1 MEKQMHRL
9 LSFMLSLILVVGLI
23 PGTMM
28 AYAVEYTEITSVAL
42 TGAPESYIVGEMAGT
57 LAVPKASAEYSVEVA
72 LNGYSLGEK
81 VEDAYVFE
89 NSDTVDLYDFND
101 DGTFFCIFEDDGTG
115 CSDWSSVVTTF
126 EANKDYWLV
135 IALTKQG
142 GDALPETDLDA
153 DNFKLI
159 NGCADKY
166 TVFDDDLWWVEFK
179 LNRLSDAAPS
189 VYNITFDANGGS
201 VAPVS
206 ATTGNDGKLTSLP
219 TPTHTSPYMTFDG
232 WYTGKTGDTKVTADT
247 VFTSDT
253 TIYARWNADYAIEVT
268 LNGYEPGKKVADTTF
283 SENSDTV
290 DIDREN
296 CHIFTEK
303 DGEPDWDSE
312 VTEFEANKDY
322 WLVIALTKQ
331 GGDELTYADLTADDV
346 NLTNDYTA
354 ELIDYDDGLWWVSY
368 KLKPLENSVSTPTVI
383 DELHISGVTMPVVGA
398 MPINFA
404 TTSTPGVTIGE
415 DIFWVRYV
423 PETNNLTDLYDDNTN
438 VDNTPFRSG
447 IKYFLQVILEPQN
460 GYTIAADAKIFYN
473 GIQLPMPDASLSQ
486 SCATVHPE
494 GTMAMA
500 LIGGEASVP
509 ATYTVIFN
517 SDGGSVVTAQTVEEG
532 KTANEPANPTKE
544 GYTFKGWYLGETEY
558 DFETPISGDI
568 TLKAQWEVIPTVS
581 VIDEIHISGVTMPV
595 VGAMPI
601 NFATTSTP
609 GVTIGEDTF
618 WVRYVPETNNL
629 TDLYDDNTYVDNTPF
644 RSGVKYFLQVILEPQ
659 NGCTIATDAKIFYK
673 GIQLPMPDASL
684 SQSCA
689 TVHPEGTMAMALID
703 GETSVPAYTV
713 TFDCDGGSAV
723 AAQNVESGKTASK
736 PTDPIKEGYTFRG
749 WYLGETEYD
758 FETPVSGDITL
769 KAKWESVV
777 EEPKH
782 TCDIKPVAKDEPSC
796 TEGGKEAYYKCED
809 CGKFYEDALGAKEI
823 TDINAWGNLP
833 KLDHTESEWMSD
845 KDNHWKECT
854 VTACGV
860 ILENSKAAHKDNNKD
875 GKCDVCEYNVGIS
888 GGSSEDDKPS
898 DNPQTG
904 DNNMMWL
911 WIALLFVGSAGI
923 TATTVAEKKK
933 LSVK

>member
-28 AYAVEYTEITSVAL
+28 AYAVEYTELTSVAL
-42 TGAPESYIVGEMAGT
+42 TGAPESYIVGETVGT

-89 NSDTVDLYDFND
+89 NSDTVELYDFND

-135 IALTKQG
+135 IALTKQN

-268 LNGYEPGKKVADTTF
+268 LNGYEPGKNVADTTF

-383 DELHISGVTMPVVGA
+383 DEIHISGVTMPVVGA

-404 TTSTPGVTIGE
+404 TTSTPSVTIGE

-500 LIGGEASVP
+500 LIGGE
-509 ATYTVIFN
+509 
-517 SDGGSVVTAQTVEEG
+517 
-532 KTANEPANPTKE
+532 
-544 GYTFKGWYLGETEY
+544 
-558 DFETPISGDI
+558 
-568 TLKAQWEVIPTVS
+568 
-581 VIDEIHISGVTMPV
+581 
-595 VGAMPI
+595 
-601 NFATTSTP
+601 
-609 GVTIGEDTF
+609 
-618 WVRYVPETNNL
+618 
-629 TDLYDDNTYVDNTPF
+629 
-644 RSGVKYFLQVILEPQ
+644 
-659 NGCTIATDAKIFYK
+659 
-673 GIQLPMPDASL
+673 
-684 SQSCA
+684 
-689 TVHPEGTMAMALID
+689 
-703 GETSVPAYTV
+703 TSVPTYTV
-713 TFDCDGGSAV
+713 TFDYDGGSAV

-749 WYLGETEYD
+749 WYLGETEYN

-769 KAKWESVV
+769 KAKWEAVV

-833 KLDHTESEWMSD
+833 KLDHTESDWMSD